1 MQCKCCPKSY
11 AVKRTIIKHL
21 RKLHNLNSN
30 DLNIKDYYTR
40 LDPRECK
47 LDLDE
52 TTMTSIFGP
61 PKKKITDLIGD
72 FVTLHNQKIKKLM
85 DKKEK
90 SSKKEVSAGKSV
102 EVEKVILKQEVVTDD
117 EELEPTDFVSVK
129 IEPMD
134 YDVGIE

>member
-1 MQCKCCPKSY
+1 
-11 AVKRTIIKHL
+11 
-21 RKLHNLNSN
+21 
-30 DLNIKDYYTR
+30 
-40 LDPRECK
+40 
-47 LDLDE
+47 
-52 TTMTSIFGP
+52 MTSIFGP